1 MPKSQDKN
9 LNILRTK
16 YIENFSSLFKGLSL
30 KEIKQFFL
38 EDEIPTLKLMIKEIE
53 EIHKQISVGS
63 IS

>member
-1 MPKSQDKN
+1 MPKSQDEN

-38 EDEIPTLKLMIKEIE
+38 ENEIPTLKLMIKEIE
-53 EIHKQISVGS
+53 EIHKKISVGS
-63 IS
+63 TS